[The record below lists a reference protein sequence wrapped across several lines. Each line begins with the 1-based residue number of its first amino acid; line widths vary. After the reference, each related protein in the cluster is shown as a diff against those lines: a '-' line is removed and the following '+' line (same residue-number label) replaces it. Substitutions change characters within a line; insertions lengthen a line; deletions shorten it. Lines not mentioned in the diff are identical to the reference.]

1 MNVIEVIPIKKGSAL
16 GTLTYFTSQ
25 DIYIGSIVSVP
36 VRNKKVKGIVVSVKK
51 AQDIKTDI
59 KRAGF
64 ALKKIEKIK
73 AKSFFTKNFT
83 DALSY
88 TSDYFAGSIGSTIN
102 SLVPDYIFENI
113 DKIKLDEVKIN
124 KAQDNDINNE
134 NYNLNN
140 QKIYLIDSP
149 ETERYTQFRNIIRHE
164 FAKKK
169 SLFFIYPNAEQ
180 TIHGFNLLK
189 KGIEKYSF
197 LLHGNL
203 TKKEIISTWNN
214 ILEEQHPVVII
225 CSYAFLSIDR
235 SDLGTIV
242 IENEN
247 SKGYKIQKRPYID
260 IRYFIEQ
267 YAKQLNIDL
276 YYSGDNIRTE
286 TIYRK
291 KIGEIININSFENN
305 TDNHTEISIVD
316 MKKKSD
322 EQDKEFK
329 TKLKRVL

>member
-149 ETERYTQFRNIIRHE
+149 ETERYTQFRNIIR
-164 FAKKK
+164 
-169 SLFFIYPNAEQ
+169 LLRTNFF
-180 TIHGFNLLK
+180 
-189 KGIEKYSF
+189 
-197 LLHGNL
+197 
-203 TKKEIISTWNN
+203 
-214 ILEEQHPVVII
+214 
-225 CSYAFLSIDR
+225 
-235 SDLGTIV
+235 
-242 IENEN
+242 
-247 SKGYKIQKRPYID
+247 
-260 IRYFIEQ
+260 
-267 YAKQLNIDL
+267 
-276 YYSGDNIRTE
+276 
-286 TIYRK
+286 
-291 KIGEIININSFENN
+291 
-305 TDNHTEISIVD
+305 
-316 MKKKSD
+316 
-322 EQDKEFK
+322 
-329 TKLKRVL
+329 RVG